1 MSEQVKSGAHSR
13 YLLTY
18 HLMWVVK
25 YRRTVLTRAMSA
37 RLKEL
42 IKEIAAEIDAE
53 ILAVEEDVDHIHVLI
68 SLKPTHTLSKVVQ
81 RIKGKSAYIMF
92 REFPPLKNRLWGG
105 HLWSPSKYV
114 VTVGGATIETVK
126 KYIESQHDR

>member
-1 MSEQVKSGAHSR
+1 MSEKVKSGAHSR

-18 HLMWVVK
+18 HLMWVIK
-25 YRRTVLTRAMSA
+25 YRRKVLTRAMSA
-37 RLKEL
+37 RLKVL
-42 IKEIAAEIDAE
+42 IREIAAEIDAE
-53 ILAVEEDVDHIHVLI
+53 VLAVEEDVDHVHVLL

-81 RIKGKSAYIMF
+81 RIKGKTAYLMF
-92 REFPPLKNRLWGG
+92 REFPTLRNRLWGG

-126 KYIESQHDR
+126 KYIDSQHDK